1 MSLKSPTLLTIDGIG
16 PVLFNPD
23 RRCSRLSIRV
33 KPFEGVLVSFP
44 PGFSF
49 EKAQKFVEEKK
60 PWLNKALA
68 KIKARESSHTIFNE
82 ETVFQTKSFSLVV
95 QKAKRQD
102 VRLQLKNGLLTAY
115 YPEHMPVTHTPIQDA
130 IRYGIEEAM
139 RLEAKRILPQKTN
152 AFAHKHGL
160 FYNKL
165 FIKNLKSRWGSC
177 SVQNNINFNL
187 HLMRLPEHLIDYV
200 VLHELCHTVEK
211 NHGPGFWQL
220 LDRYTNGRAKR
231 LAKEMKQYR
240 TTIY

>member
-16 PVLFNPD
+16 PVLFKPD

-33 KPFEGVLVSFP
+33 KPFEGVQVSFP

-82 ETVFQTKSFSLVV
+82 ESIFQTKSFSLVV
-95 QKAKRQD
+95 QKAKRKD

-115 YPEHMPVTHTPIQDA
+115 YPEHMPVAHTPIQDA

-152 AFAHKHGL
+152 SFAHKYGL

-211 NHGPGFWQL
+211 NHGPGFWRL
-220 LDRYTNGRAKR
+220 LDKYTNGRAKR
-231 LAKEMKQYR
+231 LAREMKQYR